1 LLGGAA
7 DGTMMSGGDTGGTP
21 AMVGVPNQVACDGQV
36 CTSHAYCCYAP
47 AAAECLQGD
56 GLNCVHKTLVN
67 CDSIASGCTGGDVC
81 CQKGSVVSCSAS
93 CAGPTDVQLCSPTA
107 AGECR

>member
-1 LLGGAA
+1 MDMIRFSLLAALTVVCTAPGCHDGTSSSANDMSASDSDAAVHSPDLLGGAA

-47 AAAECLQGD
+47 AAAECLQ
-56 GLNCVHKTLVN
+56 
-67 CDSIASGCTGGDVC
+67 
-81 CQKGSVVSCSAS
+81 
-93 CAGPTDVQLCSPTA
+93 
-107 AGECR
+107 